1 MGVILKLMPKKK
13 PVPEIIPATSPASF
27 NIAPYL
33 DFANHHENATH
44 KDIEE
49 LCGKVLKYGFN
60 SAFVNPYYVGFA
72 KKMISNKAKVGT
84 VVSFPLG
91 QELQHI
97 KVACAQEA
105 VVAGADEIDVCLNV
119 GLIKEAN
126 WDESFAEME
135 AIVDGVKNMKKE
147 VIVKFIPEVG
157 LLTPDEIKKVATLI
171 ADSGADFFKTCSGSV
186 GGSRGPEVNDV
197 KLVREAVG
205 DRLKIKVVGGIAT
218 FEQAKTFIDAG
229 ADRIGTSHAVEI
241 ALGSEFVP
249 KQGSGE

>member
-1 MGVILKLMPKKK
+1 MPKKVASPKLPPIVK
-13 PVPEIIPATSPASF
+13 PSLKPTF

-33 DFANHHENATH
+33 DFANHHQDSTH

-49 LCGKVLKYGFN
+49 LCTKVLKYGFN
-60 SAFVNPYYVGFA
+60 SAFVNPYYIKFA
-72 KKMISNKAKVGT
+72 KEKLSGKAKVGT

-97 KVACAQEA
+97 KVGCAQEA
-105 VVAGADEIDVCLNV
+105 VAQGADEIDVCLNV
-119 GLIKEAN
+119 ALIKEAN

-171 ADSGADFFKTCSGSV
+171 ADSGADFFKTST
-186 GGSRGPEVNDV
+186 GGADAARAPEVNDV

-205 DRLKIKVVGGIAT
+205 NRLRIKVVGGIAT
-218 FEQAKTFIDAG
+218 FEQAKAFIDAG

-241 ALGSEFVP
+241 VEGTPVS
-249 KQGSGE
+249 SGVGGKE

>member
-1 MGVILKLMPKKK
+1 MPKKTTTVK
-13 PVPEIIPATSPASF
+13 TSPIPKSTF

-33 DFANHHENATH
+33 DFANHHQDSTH

-49 LCGKVLKYGFN
+49 LCQKVIKYGFN
-60 SAFVNPYYVGFA
+60 SAFVNPYYIKFA
-72 KKMISNKAKVGT
+72 KEKLGGKAKVGT

-91 QELQHI
+91 QELQTI

-105 VVAGADEIDVCLNV
+105 VMAGADEIDVCLNV
-119 GLIKEAN
+119 ALIKEAN

-157 LLTPDEIKKVATLI
+157 LLTADEIKKVATLI
-171 ADSGADFFKTCSGSV
+171 ADSGADFFKTST
-186 GGSRGPEVNDV
+186 GGADAARAPEVNDV

-205 DRLKIKVVGGIAT
+205 DRLRIKVVGGIAT
-218 FEQAKTFIDAG
+218 FEQAKSFIDAG

-241 ALGSEFVP
+241 VTGAGNRLSSSET
-249 KQGSGE
+249 KGE